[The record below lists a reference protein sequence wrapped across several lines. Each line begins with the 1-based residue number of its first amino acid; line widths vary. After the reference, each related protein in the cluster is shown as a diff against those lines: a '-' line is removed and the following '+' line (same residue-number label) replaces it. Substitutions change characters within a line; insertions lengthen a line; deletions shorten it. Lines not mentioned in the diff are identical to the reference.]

1 MDVTVPRDSLSFV
14 KMKSSITLKNVRVY
28 AYHGCLHE
36 EAQIGSWY
44 QVDMTI
50 WADLSQSIESDKLQ
64 DTIDYVRLNR
74 IIEEQM
80 AIRSAL
86 LEHVAGRILQV
97 VNTEFQNII
106 SLEIEVAKI
115 NPPTGGHVEQVSVK
129 IIS

>member
-1 MDVTVPRDSLSFV
+1 MTV
-14 KMKSSITLKNVRVY
+14 
-28 AYHGCLHE
+28 
-36 EAQIGSWY
+36 
-44 QVDMTI
+44 
-50 WADLSQSIESDKLQ
+50 WADFFQSIESDKLQ

-80 AIRSAL
+80 AIRSAF

-97 VNTEFQNII
+97 VKTEFQNII

-115 NPPTGGHVEQVSVK
+115 NPPTGGDLEQVSVK